1 MAQGPTYNMTRIRAA
16 ITGVGGYVPDYVL
29 TNQELETMVETS
41 DEWITSRTGIKERR
55 ILKGENQG
63 VSVLGIKAVEDLLR
77 KTKTDPREIDLIIF
91 ATVTAD
97 MTFPATANIVATAVG
112 AVNAFSFDMSA
123 ACSGFIYALTTGSTF
138 IESGRYKKVI
148 VIGGD
153 KMSAIMDYT
162 DRTTC
167 IIFGDGAG
175 CVLLEPTTEEV
186 GVMDSIHKSDGN
198 GETYLHM
205 KAGGS
210 RRPASKET
218 VASRQH
224 YVYQE
229 GAAVFKFAVTN
240 MADVAAQ
247 IVERNKLQ
255 PDEISWL
262 VPHQANKRIIDATAN
277 RVGINEDKVM
287 MNIERYGNT
296 TAGTI
301 PLLLWDYEKQLK
313 KGDNLILAAFGG
325 GFTWGSV
332 YVKWAYNSN

>member
-1 MAQGPTYNMTRIRAA
+1 MTKTRAA
-16 ITGVGGYVPDYVL
+16 ITGVGGYVPDYIL

-55 ILKGENQG
+55 ILKGDNLG
-63 VSVLGIKAVEDLLR
+63 VSVLGIEAIKNMLA
-77 KTKTDPREIDLIIF
+77 KTKTDPKEIDLIIF

-112 AVNAFSFDMSA
+112 ATNEFSFDMSA
-123 ACSGFIYALTTGSTF
+123 ACSGFIYALTTGATF

-148 VIGGD
+148 VVGGD
-153 KMSAIMDYT
+153 KMSAILDYT

-175 CVLLEPTTEEV
+175 CVLLEPTTEDV
-186 GVMDSIHKSDGN
+186 GIIDSIHKSDGG
-198 GETYLHM
+198 GEAYLHM

-210 RRPASKET
+210 RIPASHET
-218 VASRQH
+218 IDNRQH
-224 YVYQE
+224 FVYQE

-247 IVERNKLQ
+247 VAERNHLNASN
-255 PDEISWL
+255 ISWL
-262 VPHQANKRIIDATAN
+262 VPHQANKRIIDATAS
-277 RVGINEDKVM
+277 RVGIPEQKVM

-296 TAGTI
+296 TGGTI
-301 PLLLWDYEKQLK
+301 PLLLWDYEKKLK

-325 GFTWGSV
+325 GFTWGAV
-332 YVKWAYNSN
+332 YVKWAYDSK

>member
-1 MAQGPTYNMTRIRAA
+1 MNKIRAA
-16 ITGVGGYVPDYVL
+16 ITGVGGYVPDYIL
-29 TNQELETMVETS
+29 TNQELETMVETT

-63 VSVLGIKAVEDLLR
+63 VSVMGIAAVKELIA
-77 KTKTDPREIDLIIF
+77 KTKIDPKEIDAVIF
-91 ATVTAD
+91 ATVTPD

-112 AVNAFSFDMSA
+112 ATNAFSFDMGA
-123 ACSGFIYALTTGSTF
+123 ACSGFIYALTAGAGF
-138 IESGRYKKVI
+138 IQSGMYKKVV

-153 KMSAIMDYT
+153 KMSSILDYT

-175 CVLLEPTTEEV
+175 CVLLEPTTEDV
-186 GVMDSIHKSDGN
+186 GVMDAILRSDGA
-198 GETYLHM
+198 GESYLHM

-210 RRPASKET
+210 RMPASHET
-218 VASRQH
+218 VNSRQH
-224 YVYQE
+224 FVYQE
-229 GAAVFKFAVTN
+229 GSAVFKFAVTN
-240 MADVAAQ
+240 MADVSAQ
-247 IVERNKLQ
+247 LAERNHLTK
-255 PDEISWL
+255 DNIDWL

-277 RVGINEDKVM
+277 RVGINEEKVM

-301 PLLLWDYEKQLK
+301 PLLLWDYEKRLK

-325 GFTWGSV
+325 GFTWGAV
-332 YVKWAYNSN
+332 YVKWAYNQQ

>member
-1 MAQGPTYNMTRIRAA
+1 MTKIRAA
-16 ITGVGGYVPDYVL
+16 ITGVGGYVPDYIL
-29 TNQELETMVETS
+29 TNQELEQLVDTS

-55 ILKGENQG
+55 ILKGESKG
-63 VSVLGIKAVEDLLR
+63 VSILGIEAVKDLLA
-77 KTKTDPREIDLIIF
+77 KTKIDPREIDLILF

-123 ACSGFIYALTTGSTF
+123 ACSGFIYALSTGASF
-138 IESGRYKKVI
+138 IESGRYKKVV

-175 CVLLEPTTEEV
+175 CVLLEPTTEDV
-186 GVMDSIHKSDGN
+186 GVMDSIHRSDGN
-198 GETYLHM
+198 GEAYMHM

-210 RRPASKET
+210 RLPASSAT
-218 VASRQH
+218 IAARQH

-247 IVERNKLQ
+247 VAERNKLK
-255 PDEISWL
+255 PEDISWL

-277 RVGINEDKVM
+277 RVGISEEKVM

-301 PLLLWDYEKQLK
+301 PLLLWDYEHKLR

-332 YVKWAYNSN
+332 FVRWAYNPS